1 MFTSKSMQAYFTV
14 AVGAI
19 LIFVSAF
26 TLTMFLGDKVA
37 GVIF

>member
-1 MFTSKSMQAYFTV
+1 MFKSRTVQAYFVMIIGTL
-14 AVGAI
+14 

-37 GVIF
+37 RAIF